1 MMAGVGSAYA
11 QGEMDAYRFSTKEL
25 NGTARY
31 MSMGGAFGALG
42 GDISVMDNNPAGLG
56 IYRSSEIVTTLSVA
70 SQKNKTNWEGTL
82 MDSQKTRF
90 NFDNIAY
97 VGYFPTGNDEG
108 LVSWNVGFSYNRV
121 KSFDRTYHMG
131 RGAGGASISD
141 YIAGS
146 TNLSSGVTG
155 DDLWQTN
162 SYNPYLS
169 QNWLST
175 LAFNAGLI
183 DTYSMNKAGTFFS
196 TMGYIDENGDWTP
209 SEMKT
214 ADLIVNEKGAIDK
227 YNFSVATNISNILFI
242 GATVNVTDLRYTLR
256 TSYDENFGYFIY
268 DEEAAKNDN
277 FEDALY
283 LDNQSKTTGTGYG
296 VNLGVI
302 VRPTDFLRLGVAYNS
317 PTWYTFTR
325 RYQAEAGAYIYEYFM
340 DEEDRNAVDPGNVN
354 MEWQATT
361 PTDFYTEYKLQSA
374 DRWIFSAAAVLG
386 NVGLISVDY
395 ELAGYKNMRLKDR
408 NGNNN
413 DFDNGLIKS
422 DFRNASTVRVGAEVK
437 VTPQFSLRAG
447 TALQNSPVKDY
458 MLAGNADVTEVYP
471 VGTQTVYSVDRSVS
485 DYTFGFGYRFTP
497 AFYMDLA
504 YVYRVQKQ
512 DVSPFPNLIDN
523 GYLLVETLPASLKTS
538 TQKFALTLG
547 YKF

>member
-1 MMAGVGSAYA
+1 
-11 QGEMDAYRFSTKEL
+11 
-25 NGTARY
+25 
-31 MSMGGAFGALG
+31 
-42 GDISVMDNNPAGLG
+42 
-56 IYRSSEIVTTLSVA
+56 
-70 SQKNKTNWEGTL
+70 
-82 MDSQKTRF
+82 
-90 NFDNIAY
+90 
-97 VGYFPTGNDEG
+97 
-108 LVSWNVGFSYNRV
+108 
-121 KSFDRTYHMG
+121 
-131 RGAGGASISD
+131 
-141 YIAGS
+141 
-146 TNLSSGVTG
+146 
-155 DDLWQTN
+155 
-162 SYNPYLS
+162 
-169 QNWLST
+169 
-175 LAFNAGLI
+175 
-183 DTYSMNKAGTFFS
+183 
-196 TMGYIDENGDWTP
+196 
-209 SEMKT
+209 MKT
-214 ADLIVNEKGAIDK
+214 ADLIVNQKGAIDK

-408 NGNNN
+408 DGSSNE
-413 DFDNGLIKS
+413 FDNGLIKS

-471 VGTQTVYSVDRSVS
+471 VGTQTAYSVDRSVS

-523 GYLLVETLPASLKTS
+523 GDLLVETLPASLKTS

>member
-1 MMAGVGSAYA
+1 MKRIICICAAAMMVGVGSAYA

-31 MSMGGAFGALG
+31 ISMGGAFGALG

-70 SQKNKTNWEGTL
+70 SQKNKTNWGSTL

-121 KSFDRTYHMG
+121 KSFERTYNMG
-131 RGAGGASISD
+131 LGAGGYSISD
-141 YIAGS
+141 YIAES
-146 TNLSSGVTG
+146 TNLTSATG
-155 DDLWQTN
+155 NDLWETS
-162 SYNPYLS
+162 SYNPYTS

-175 LAFNAGLI
+175 LAFNSGII
-183 DTYSMNKAGTFFS
+183 DTYTMNKAGTFFP
-196 TMGYIDENGDWTP
+196 TIGD
-209 SEMKT
+209 SEVQT
-214 ADLIVNEKGAIDK
+214 ADLRVTEKGAIDK
-227 YNFSVATNISNILFI
+227 YNFSVATNISNILYI
-242 GATVNVTDLRYTLR
+242 GAAVNVTDLRYTLR
-256 TSYDENFGYFIY
+256 TSYDENFGYY
-268 DEEAAKNDN
+268 NEEAKEAGFD
-277 FEDALY
+277 DALY

-317 PTWYTFTR
+317 PTWYTLTN
-325 RYQAEAGAYIYEYFM
+325 RYQAEAGAYVYDYFKGAE
-340 DEEDRNAVDPGNVN
+340 DENALAPGNSN
-354 MEWQATT
+354 MEWQAST
-361 PTDFYTEYKLQSA
+361 PTGYYTEYRLQSA
-374 DRWIFSAAAVLG
+374 DRWIFSAAAILG

-422 DFRNASTVRVGAEVK
+422 DFRNASTVRVGAEIK

-447 TALQNSPVKDY
+447 TALQNAPVKDY
-458 MLAGNADVTEVYP
+458 MLAGNDEITEVYP
-471 VGTQTVYSVDRSVS
+471 VGTQTAYSVDRSVS
-485 DYTFGFGYRFTP
+485 NYTFGFGYRFTP
-497 AFYMDLA
+497 AFYVDLA

-523 GYLLVETLPASLKTS
+523 GEPLLETIPASLKTS